1 MDSEYP
7 GASIDVAV
15 GDNTR
20 RGKTRPHSLSGPHT
34 GPASRPCTLP
44 TPTTKMRTSRYSV
57 YSQFYQYR
65 LPRSQAKPRRAKRR
79 KTNKA
84 AAAGNRI
91 TRASTSLSALL
102 DVFQHGPTIRT
113 ARETDTDNENQS
125 ESDGFEATMEGLLPE
140 CLEARQGLWAQS
152 SDIAL
157 PVRFIH

>member
-1 MDSEYP
+1 
-7 GASIDVAV
+7 
-15 GDNTR
+15 
-20 RGKTRPHSLSGPHT
+20 
-34 GPASRPCTLP
+34 
-44 TPTTKMRTSRYSV
+44 MRTSRYSA
-57 YSQFYQYR
+57 YSQFYQCR

-79 KTNKA
+79 KTNTGKA

-113 ARETDTDNENQS
+113 ARDTDTDNENQS

-157 PVRFIH
+157 PVRFIR